1 MHSCCRTG
9 SAPRHPDTVFRIR
22 RGIKQPLGRTPRY
35 NVAMAGKAE
44 KKHRETVQTPSTIVN
59 HHRFLTPE
67 ENAELMDSLRYDD
80 FPAAADY
87 DPEYNS

>member
-1 MHSCCRTG
+1 
-9 SAPRHPDTVFRIR
+9 
-22 RGIKQPLGRTPRY
+22 
-35 NVAMAGKAE
+35 MAGKAE